1 MLTYSSYTDFLF
13 SSARPLL
20 YTSAS
25 RHHLFSSLLMQHHLF
40 FLCSLRS
47 RAAPC
52 SPHPAQSTC
61 RGWELWWKPCRR
73 QRRPAAPVHPTTSCI
88 PHTQIY
94 TLSYTEHT
102 VLHTY
107 ILPLPQLQCTTTKSL
122 YSWWSCLWCCE
133 NHTHKHVTEISVVIF
148 NLCESTLNNVRI
160 LLYFSNYLSSSIW
173 LIESL
178 THMQTPSVSFIH
190 TLSKTY
196 ICTLCIC

>member
-1 MLTYSSYTDFLF
+1 MLYLIDNVFFFNDLDIKHFDLPLYLLFMLTYSSYTDFLF

-73 QRRPAAPVHPTTSCI
+73 QRRPAALVHPTTSCI
-88 PHTQIY
+88 PHT
-94 TLSYTEHT
+94 LAHT
-102 VLHTY
+102 N
-107 ILPLPQLQCTTTKSL
+107 L
-122 YSWWSCLWCCE
+122 YSELHWTHGLAYIYPASTTAAVH
-133 NHTHKHVTEISVVIF
+133 NHKK
-148 NLCESTLNNVRI
+148 
-160 LLYFSNYLSSSIW
+160 
-173 LIESL
+173 LI
-178 THMQTPSVSFIH
+178 
-190 TLSKTY
+190 
-196 ICTLCIC
+196 